1 VDVSSAI
8 IHSTSGKTF
17 SMALPARLVLNSTQV
32 LSGRKVNPF
41 NEKSLISQPTV
52 RGTRPSY
59 DWPHEIVAPYDG
71 GRENTIITIDI

>member
-1 VDVSSAI
+1 
-8 IHSTSGKTF
+8 
-17 SMALPARLVLNSTQV
+17 
-32 LSGRKVNPF
+32 VNPF